1 MGARALVRRAIG
13 LEVRAGDDGF
23 SEDGSLDTPEVVSYS
38 EAVTLNALLF
48 ATGAAS
54 DVRALAAVE
63 AAVGTWERAFAAATV
78 MPPVPRLRA
87 LTPATLGM
95 VGRALASRG
104 EIVFEIAVEAGE
116 VVLYPAST
124 FDVWGSVNRWRY
136 RLDMIGPSETVT
148 RELPGDAVLHFR
160 IGVDA
165 QVPWRG
171 RDPLR
176 YAAASGRLA
185 AAIERALA
193 DDARIPTGRVI
204 PIPGTADQAN
214 QVADKLA
221 AGGLVGIGT
230 GGARHT
236 TTDPRAANYTPGR
249 LGPAPPTELVELRSG
264 LARSILAIYG
274 LSPALFEARGDG
286 AGQREAWRR
295 AWAGTFAPI
304 ARIMAA
310 EVAEK
315 LDVDD
320 FTLQL
325 NELRAADEANRARAI
340 GSRAQALSRMVEAGI
355 SLEEARRLAGL
366 ESAG

>member
-13 LEVRAGDDGF
+13 LEVRAGDL
-23 SEDGSLDTPEVVSYS
+23 EDGADTMPAVVSYS
-38 EAVTLNALLF
+38 EAVALNQILF

-54 DVRALAAVE
+54 DVRALAALE

-78 MPPVPRLRA
+78 MPAVPRLRA
-87 LTPATLGM
+87 LSPACLAM
-95 VGRALASRG
+95 IGRALASQG
-104 EIVFEIAVEAGE
+104 EIAFAIDVRGGKVM
-116 VVLYPAST
+116 LLPASAI
-124 FDVWGSVNRWRY
+124 DVFGPVDRWRY
-136 RLDMIGPSETVT
+136 RLDVFGPSETT
-148 RELPGDAVLHFR
+148 TLEMPADAVLHFR

-165 QVPWRG
+165 RMPWRG

-249 LGPAPPTELVELRSG
+249 LGPAPPAELLQLQSNLGR
-264 LARSILAIYG
+264 AILACFG
-274 LSPALFEARGDG
+274 LSPALYEASGDG

-310 EVAEK
+310 EIADK
-315 LDVDD
+315 LDVED

-325 NELRAADEANRARAI
+325 DELRAADEATRARAI
-340 GSRAQALSRMVEAGI
+340 GSRAQALSRMVEAGVP
-355 SLEEARRLAGL
+355 LAEARTLAGL
-366 ESAG
+366 DA